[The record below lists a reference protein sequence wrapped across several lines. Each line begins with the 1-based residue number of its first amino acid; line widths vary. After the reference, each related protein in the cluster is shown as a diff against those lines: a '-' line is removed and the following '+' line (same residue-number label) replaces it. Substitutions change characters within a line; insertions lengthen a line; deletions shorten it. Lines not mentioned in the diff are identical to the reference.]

1 MFTWSNRRS
10 NRSHWRSPRVNCQA
24 TTGVTSCTQLLRV
37 CRYAID
43 DHCNDH
49 YNGCLVYQHATFMHV
64 MLPAILH
71 LTTLK
76 FVAWQDVPLCVML
89 NFMPQLAAVAHV
101 MSASCLSDARQWA
114 APPHHASQRTASGV
128 NQQLELVANLS
139 FTICRCKDRS

>member
-1 MFTWSNRRS
+1 MKQSSQQSVALTIAACKLSSNYRCDQL
-10 NRSHWRSPRVNCQA
+10 HP
-24 TTGVTSCTQLLRV
+24 QLLRV

-64 MLPAILH
+64 TLPAILH